1 MRTPNDDCLL
11 CTQNKATKENSHIIP
26 KFMGK
31 TLLGITGAKQA
42 YILDTNRGHLPA
54 EKTQDIAKENYILC
68 PSCENYFSI
77 IETYIAERL
86 HKRLWTARQTNQF
99 PYSENEG
106 GVGWKLCAEIDSK
119 IFRLFIYSILFRC
132 SISSTR
138 LHKDF
143 KLNNEEESL
152 LNDELKL
159 FLSKTHKEFIEK
171 INDIDNKISLY
182 PFVIYTASAFQN
194 STSNTIYTSSHN
206 KNPYVLHLNEYV
218 LLFSFSNN
226 DMIKRFDFLV
236 NNDDSP
242 IKIGFFTVEHWRE
255 ENKQFL
261 NTTLEIMERK
271 TKEAGKEL
279 YVDPKLRQGK

>member
-11 CTQNKATKENSHIIP
+11 CSQNKATKENSHIIP
-26 KFMGK
+26 KFIGK
-31 TLLGITGAKQA
+31 TLLGLTGPKQG
-42 YILDTNRGHLPA
+42 YILDTNKGHLPA

-86 HKRLWTARQTNQF
+86 HKRLWTERQAAQF
-99 PYSENEG
+99 PYSESEG
-106 GVGWKLCAEIDSK
+106 GVGWKSCAQIDSI

-138 LHKDF
+138 LHSDF

-152 LNDELKL
+152 LKDDLKL
-159 FLSKTHKEFIEK
+159 FISKTHKEFIEK
-171 INDIDNKISLY
+171 VNDGNYKVSIY
-182 PFVIYTASAFQN
+182 PFVIYTASVFQ
-194 STSNTIYTSSHN
+194 SPASNTIYTSSYN

-236 NNDDSP
+236 NNDDTP
-242 IKIGFFTVEHWRE
+242 IKIGFFTEEYWRE
-255 ENKQFL
+255 ENKQFFDK
-261 NTTLEIMERK
+261 TLEIMKRN

-279 YVDPKLRQGK
+279 YIDPKFR